1 VWRDGSIPEGWNETI
16 VVLIPKVQNL
26 DRLAD
31 WQANK
36 ADETKKK
43 LKIFSSD
50 IHFPEEERMTRE

>member
-1 VWRDGSIPEGWNETI
+1 V
-16 VVLIPKVQNL
+16 
-26 DRLAD
+26 D

-50 IHFPEEERMTRE
+50 IHFPEEEQMTRE

>member
-1 VWRDGSIPEGWNETI
+1 VWRCGSIPEGWNETI

-50 IHFPEEERMTRE
+50 IHFPEETNDS